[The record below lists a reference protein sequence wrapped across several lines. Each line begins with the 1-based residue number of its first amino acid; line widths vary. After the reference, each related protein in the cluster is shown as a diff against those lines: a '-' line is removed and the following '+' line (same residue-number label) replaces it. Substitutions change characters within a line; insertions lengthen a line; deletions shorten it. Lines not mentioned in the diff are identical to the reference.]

1 MREPP
6 GGQAGPDTG
15 SEPAER
21 RRGLLFALA
30 AFGFWGLVPIY
41 FKAVGSVPP
50 IEILAH
56 RVLWSVPLVALL
68 IRLFGNWGGVRDA
81 LRSGRTLATLALSA
95 TLVASNWLTFI
106 YGVTQGRI
114 LETSLGYYVNPLVNV
129 LLGMIFLRERLTR
142 LQAVSVAL
150 AAAGTAHLT
159 LSHGSLPWISLTLAF
174 TFGFYGLLRKTVRI
188 DSMGGLLVETS
199 LLLPAAA
206 AYLAVLGARGTGSLG
221 TAAPGISLLLV
232 AAGAVT
238 ALPLIWFASA
248 ARRLP
253 YSLIGLLQYISPSLS
268 FLLAVFLYGERFT
281 PAHAVSFAC
290 IWTALAVFTFDTVH
304 ARRRAG

>member
-1 MREPP
+1 MTERSAGTAGREAAH
-6 GGQAGPDTG
+6 G
-15 SEPAER
+15 PAEH

-30 AFGFWGLVPIY
+30 AFGFWGLIPIY

-50 IEILAH
+50 LEILAH
-56 RVLWSVPLVALL
+56 RVVWSVPLVALL
-68 IRLFGNWGGVRDA
+68 IPLFGSWGSVREA
-81 LRSGRTLATLALSA
+81 LRSRKTLATLALSA
-95 TLVASNWLTFI
+95 TLVATNWLTFI
-106 YGVTQGRI
+106 FGVTRGRI

-142 LQAVSVAL
+142 LQTASVAL
-150 AAAGTAHLT
+150 AAAGTVHLA
-159 LSHGSLPWISLTLAF
+159 LSYGALPWISLTLAF

-199 LLLPAAA
+199 LLFPAAA
-206 AYLAVLGARGTGSLG
+206 IYLAVLGAKGAGSLG
-221 TAAPGISLLLV
+221 TGGLGISVLLV

-253 YSLIGLLQYISPSLS
+253 YSVLALCQYISPSLT
-268 FLLAVFLYGERFT
+268 FLLAVLHYGETFT
-281 PAHAVSFAC
+281 RAHAVAFSC
-290 IWTALAVFTFDTVH
+290 IWTALAIFTFDMAH
-304 ARRRAG
+304 RRRSG